1 MISVGIPEDYRI
13 AGRAT
18 VCRTKYVTVSAMSEE
33 LNQLIERARRVV
45 MSDADR
51 EAQRRSFA
59 YGNIKIE
66 NEMVTREIVDQEAE
80 KLAAANG

>member
-1 MISVGIPEDYRI
+1 
-13 AGRAT
+13 
-18 VCRTKYVTVSAMSEE
+18 MSEE

-51 EAQRRSFA
+51 EEQRRSFA

-66 NEMVTREIVDQEAE
+66 NEMVTRAMVDEEAE
-80 KLAAANG
+80 KLAAAHE

>member
-1 MISVGIPEDYRI
+1 
-13 AGRAT
+13 
-18 VCRTKYVTVSAMSEE
+18 MSQE

>member
-1 MISVGIPEDYRI
+1 
-13 AGRAT
+13 
-18 VCRTKYVTVSAMSEE
+18 MSEE

-51 EAQRRSFA
+51 EEQRRSFA

-66 NEMVTREIVDQEAE
+66 NEMVTRAMVAEDAE
-80 KLAAANG
+80 KLAAAHE